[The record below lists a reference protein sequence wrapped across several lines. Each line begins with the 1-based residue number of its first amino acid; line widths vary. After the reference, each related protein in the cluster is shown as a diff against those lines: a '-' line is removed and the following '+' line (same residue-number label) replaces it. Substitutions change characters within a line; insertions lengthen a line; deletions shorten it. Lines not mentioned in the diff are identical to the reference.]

1 MLPVLRVLHPVSASS
16 LTSGVAIHPHH
27 LVMTP
32 THSLDLLPDR
42 DALCLCH
49 CTCGT
54 APTDVQKLLKLG
66 PMILASNAYRSARQH
81 HISSLI
87 SKVVRQ
93 KPSYDFRNR

>member
-32 THSLDLLPDR
+32 THSLDLLPQ
-42 DALCLCH
+42 
-49 CTCGT
+49 
-54 APTDVQKLLKLG
+54 TDVQKLLKLG